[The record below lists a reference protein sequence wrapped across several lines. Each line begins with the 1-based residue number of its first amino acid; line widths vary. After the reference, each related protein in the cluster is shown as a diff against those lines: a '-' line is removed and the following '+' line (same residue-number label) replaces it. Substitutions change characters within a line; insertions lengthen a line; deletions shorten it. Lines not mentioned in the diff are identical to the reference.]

1 MHKLE
6 NCHSFVASVELR
18 DNKPFVLLWGRGY
31 DINQDL
37 EFDVKVSKEFES
49 KQACMD
55 FFNNFTDTN
64 YKFDEDDFLFV
75 SDRCIPI
82 NYFGCGVDFD
92 ED

>member
-6 NCHSFVASVELR
+6 DCHSFVASVELR
-18 DNKPFVLLWGRGY
+18 GNKPFVVVLGGGY
-31 DINQDL
+31 DGNQDL
-37 EFDVKVSKEFES
+37 EFEIKASKEFES
-49 KQACMD
+49 EQACMD
-55 FFNNFTDTN
+55 FFTNFTDTD

-75 SDRCIPI
+75 SDRYIPI

>member
-1 MHKLE
+1 MRNLLD
-6 NCHSFVASVELR
+6 CHSHVASVELK
-18 DNKPFVLLWGRGY
+18 DSKPYVVILGSGY
-31 DINQDL
+31 DSNQDL
-37 EFDVKVSKEFES
+37 EFEIKASKEFES

-55 FFNNFTDTN
+55 FFTNFADTD

-75 SDRCIPI
+75 SDRYIPI